1 MPTFLRS
8 AGPAEV
14 TRRIAPAG
22 ERPVDLQVCVQASL
36 DAAIGLAADVDALPR
51 PQWIR
56 KVLTR
61 AAGTHRAGPAPRSR
75 VRLRDGDGRLAD
87 DVGLMRTLARVDPG
101 RAVPNSGRSRVLRIR
116 IPPELDQAIDEAAR
130 VEHQP
135 HGDWIRTQLT
145 KAASWR
151 LNRVR
156 EPAGAGRA

>member
-1 MPTFLRS
+1 MSRP
-8 AGPAEV
+8 V
-14 TRRIAPAG
+14 APDG
-22 ERPVDLQVCVQASL
+22 ERPIDLQVCVQASL
-36 DAAIGLAADVDALPR
+36 DAAIGLAAEAEALRR

-61 AAGTHRAGPAPRSR
+61 AAGGRRSGPAPRSR
-75 VRLRDGDGRLAD
+75 VRLRDGEGRLAD
-87 DVGLMRTLARVDPG
+87 DAGLMRALVRLDPA

-116 IPPELDQAIDEAAR
+116 IPAELDQAIDDAAR

-145 KAASWR
+145 KAATWR

-156 EPAGAGRA
+156 EPDAARRA

>member
-1 MPTFLRS
+1 VS
-8 AGPAEV
+8 
-14 TRRIAPAG
+14 RRIAPPG
-22 ERPVDLQVCVQASL
+22 QRPVDLQVCVQGSL
-36 DAAIGLAADVDALPR
+36 DAAIGLAAEAEALRR

-61 AAGTHRAGPAPRSR
+61 AADAPRAGPAPRSR

-87 DVGLMRTLARVDPG
+87 DAGLMRALARLDPD

-116 IPPELDQAIDEAAR
+116 IPQELDQAIDEAAQ

-135 HGDWIRTQLT
+135 HGDWIRIQLIR
-145 KAASWR
+145 AATWR
-151 LNRVR
+151 LSRVR

>member
-1 MPTFLRS
+1 VS
-8 AGPAEV
+8 
-14 TRRIAPAG
+14 RRIAPTG

-36 DAAIGLAADVDALPR
+36 DAAIGLAADAEALRR

-61 AAGTHRAGPAPRSR
+61 AAGAPHTGPAPRSS

-87 DVGLMRTLARVDPG
+87 DAGLMRALGRLDPG

-116 IPPELDQAIDEAAR
+116 IPPQLDAAIDVAAR

-145 KAASWR
+145 KAATWR

-156 EPAGAGRA
+156 EHAAAGRA